1 VLTAP
6 LFQARWRWNLN
17 TSLTILRM
25 RGGRKNPPAIQRM
38 EADDLMA
45 AVFPVLAA
53 CQENVAPGPMEIP
66 DHPLVRQTL
75 DDCLHEAMDIEGL
88 RELVAGIEAGRIA
101 VITRDTT
108 EPSVLAH
115 EILNGP
121 PFTYLD
127 DETEAGN
134 RRSRQVTV
142 PRGLPV
148 EARDLA
154 RLDPDAIEKVR
165 EQIRPQPRD
174 ADELH
179 DLLMTLYLMRPQPEW
194 GAWFAELAAAGRAA
208 SLLAGLWC
216 ATERVPLLA
225 GLYPEWTFA
234 MAPLPRV
241 TPPGG

>member
-1 VLTAP
+1 MSLGPQHSFPLESVPRFLASPTVEQVVRQAVLTSP
-6 LFQARWRWNLN
+6 LFAARWRWNLN
-17 TSLTILRM
+17 TSLAVLRM
-25 RGGRKNPPAIQRM
+25 RGGKKNPPAIQRM

-45 AVFPVLAA
+45 AVFPTLAA

-75 DDCLHEAMDIEGL
+75 DDCLREALDIEGL
-88 RELVAGIEAGRIA
+88 RELGAGIEAGRTA
-101 VITRDTT
+101 VIPRDAT

-134 RRSRQVTV
+134 RRSRQVQV

-154 RLDPDAIEKVR
+154 RLDPAAIEKVT
-165 EQIRPQPRD
+165 D
-174 ADELH
+174 
-179 DLLMTLYLMRPQPEW
+179 
-194 GAWFAELAAAGRAA
+194 
-208 SLLAGLWC
+208 
-216 ATERVPLLA
+216 
-225 GLYPEWTFA
+225 
-234 MAPLPRV
+234 
-241 TPPGG
+241 

>member
-1 VLTAP
+1 MLTAP
-6 LFQARWRWNLN
+6 MFPARWRWNLN
-17 TSLTILRM
+17 RSLTVLRM

-75 DDCLHEAMDIEGL
+75 DDCLHEAMDIDGL

-134 RRSRQVTV
+134 RRSRAVHAP
-142 PRGLPV
+142 PR
-148 EARDLA
+148 
-154 RLDPDAIEKVR
+154 
-165 EQIRPQPRD
+165 
-174 ADELH
+174 
-179 DLLMTLYLMRPQPEW
+179 
-194 GAWFAELAAAGRAA
+194 AAGGGPRPGPARPGRDRAGQGRR
-208 SLLAGLWC
+208 SG
-216 ATERVPLLA
+216 RSR
-225 GLYPEWTFA
+225 G
-234 MAPLPRV
+234 
-241 TPPGG
+241 TPTSCTTC